1 MPVFLYLGD
10 QNRKQFESNADRR
23 KIEPH
28 LHREARIGRPNQSRE
43 SRDKMATANTDKM
56 AG

>member
-10 QNRKQFESNADRR
+10 QNRKQIESNADRR